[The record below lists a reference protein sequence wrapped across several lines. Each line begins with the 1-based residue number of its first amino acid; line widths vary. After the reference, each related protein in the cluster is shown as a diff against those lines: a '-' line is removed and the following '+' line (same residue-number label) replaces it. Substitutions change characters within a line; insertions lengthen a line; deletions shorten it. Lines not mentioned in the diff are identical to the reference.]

1 MDEKQCKESAL
12 FVEQECIKFYLKN
25 KPSPSQNPYVEK
37 LQEFSSFVF
46 TNVGSFQGEKNQW
59 RGFFENR
66 SSIDPQKL
74 ILEIGCSNALY
85 LEKTALQ
92 HPNWA
97 FVGIDWKYKLLYRGA
112 KRLQGKK
119 ILNVALLRGHAHEW
133 LKVLGSGE
141 VDEIFIF
148 FPDPWPRRSQLKHR
162 LLNEKFLVEASRVL
176 SENGR
181 LYFKTDHPAYF
192 QFFLALFGER
202 EIEVPTYDHFLQV
215 GPGGFAGAYTAGTCA
230 GSASD
235 NVGCAGDKAGRK
247 SDTIPGGFAGAYTAG
262 TCAGSASDNV
272 GCVGDKLGR
281 KSDTIQSKRARQI
294 QMRKPSPV
302 NQLPLESSQLIGL
315 FNIERYSLDFW
326 SSAAQAGWFVAEATV
341 SNANSIQHHE
351 VSCLTIPTPYEK
363 KFMQDKLPIF
373 FVELKKK

>member
-235 NVGCAGDKAGRK
+235 NVGC
-247 SDTIPGGFAGAYTAG
+247 
-262 TCAGSASDNV
+262 
-272 GCVGDKLGR
+272 VGDKLGR